1 MEYKVNIKIVR
12 SDNKEF
18 HIDGT
23 NWKLPSNGL
32 EGFGEFENDI
42 SVVDNAIGDGGI
54 TTSKRM
60 SSKYRTITVKSVN
73 KYLNDV
79 LRHEANAFFNA
90 KMTYK
95 VYITYMGITRWAE
108 GEIYKYSLPTENV
121 HKTMTMTLIFHF
133 PNPYLKSFEDFGKDI
148 ASVSPMIAFPYLCA
162 VSSSV
167 PRGITGGIYNFA
179 KRVILENDGD
189 VETYCK
195 AVFVAK
201 GTVTNPSLI
210 IKDKFVRVLDVMT
223 EGDVIEIDFVKN
235 PPTVKKNGVNIIG
248 KCDRKS
254 DFENMIIEKGDTEIQ
269 FDADD
274 GTNLLQVSIYYNK
287 LYAVI

>member
-1 MEYKVNIKIVR
+1 MEHKVSIKIIR

-18 HIDGT
+18 NIDGT
-23 NWKLPSNGL
+23 NWKIPSNGL
-32 EGFGEFENDI
+32 DGFGSFENDI

-60 SSKYRTITVKSVN
+60 ASKYRTITAKSTN

-108 GEIYKYSLPTENV
+108 GEIYKYHLPTENV
-121 HKTMTMTLIFHF
+121 HKTMTLTLIFHF
-133 PNPYLKSFEDFGKDI
+133 SNPYLKSFEDFGKDI
-148 ASVSPMIAFPYLCA
+148 ASVSPMIAFPYLCP
-162 VSSSV
+162 VSSGV
-167 PRGITGGIYNFA
+167 PNGITGGIYNFA
-179 KRVILENDGD
+179 KRVLLENDGD

-201 GTVTNPSLI
+201 GTVTNPQLI
-210 IKDKFVRVLDVMT
+210 IKDKFVRVLDVMV
-223 EGDVIEIDFVKN
+223 EGDVIEIDFVKD